1 MPLKSG
7 PGVVICAAA
16 WPTMSDPA
24 ASSRSD
30 KRENF
35 GNDMGGFAVVGGD
48 GRALLHRELQ
58 ISTRQRFYSAHAYD
72 HPSRIRFA
80 DYNASMSVDCRP
92 LAIFLMGPTASG
104 KTALACALSER
115 FPLDLI
121 SVDSALV
128 YRGLDIGTAK
138 PDTATRSRYPHEL
151 IDIRDP
157 AEPYSAADFSADAQA
172 AMQRIS
178 EADRIP
184 LLVGGTGL
192 YFRALQRGLS
202 SLPEADA
209 DVRAQLAKQATT
221 IGWDGMHRRL
231 AELDPPAAERIK
243 PGDAQR
249 IQRALEVITLTGQP
263 LSAQQHGGRGHPFP
277 WRVLKLA
284 LLPEDRAPLHARIA
298 KRFDDMLHHGLLDEV
313 RALRQ
318 RGDLKP
324 DLPAIR
330 AVGYRQA
337 WEHLD
342 GLYDAAGLR
351 DKGIFAT
358 RQLAKRQIT
367 WLRSELDARNLDPE
381 RPDLA
386 GRATD
391 AVQLFLGTSH

>member
-1 MPLKSG
+1 MP
-7 PGVVICAAA
+7 A
-16 WPTMSDPA
+16 
-24 ASSRSD
+24 
-30 KRENF
+30 
-35 GNDMGGFAVVGGD
+35 
-48 GRALLHRELQ
+48 
-58 ISTRQRFYSAHAYD
+58 D
-72 HPSRIRFA
+72 H
-80 DYNASMSVDCRP
+80 RP
-92 LAIFLMGPTASG
+92 LALFLMGPTASG

-115 FPLDLI
+115 FPLGLI

-138 PDTATRSRYPHEL
+138 PDATTLARYPHAL

-157 AEPYSAADFSADAQA
+157 AEPYSAADFSVDAQG
-172 AMQRIS
+172 AMERVHQ
-178 EADRIP
+178 AGKIP

-202 SLPEADA
+202 SLPEANA
-209 DVRAQLAKQATT
+209 DIRAQLAEEAAA
-221 IGWDGMHRRL
+221 IGWDGMHQRL

-243 PGDAQR
+243 PNDAQR
-249 IQRALEVITLTGQP
+249 IQRALEVIALTGQP
-263 LSAQQHGGRGHPFP
+263 LSVQQQGGRGQPFP

-298 KRFDDMLHHGLLDEV
+298 QRFEAMLEHGLLDEV

-318 RGDLKP
+318 RGDLRP

-342 GLYDAAGLR
+342 GLYDRAELR
-351 DKGIFAT
+351 DRGVFAT

-367 WLRSELDARNLDPE
+367 WLRGELDARPLDPDKSGLLE
-381 RPDLA
+381 RASEALS
-386 GRATD
+386 
-391 AVQLFLGTSH
+391 LFLGKN